1 MTVLDKVAM
10 KAATAYARLT
20 MATPVYRE
28 GDSQFEMTV
37 AAVSDLG
44 GGMRR
49 ITFAA
54 EELGDFRRVGADE
67 YFGLLM
73 PRPGAALTM
82 PDADRENV
90 RAAIADMPEGERPN
104 LRWYTIRAHH
114 AVNRTID
121 VDVVTHGDSGPGSAW
136 ACAAQ
141 PGDRVGF
148 RSGGALFRGHECDG
162 AMVLV
167 ADETAVPGLAA
178 ILDAHP
184 ECLSRATIH
193 VEVADEAVLTAY
205 GFGGADVQVH
215 VRKDGVPGSAVL
227 PALRELASA
236 DLAYAW
242 ICGESGMVTEGR
254 RQLVKQAGVDRRK
267 VLFSGYWKLG
277 QERG

>member
-20 MATPVYRE
+20 MASPIYRDA
-28 GDSQFEMTV
+28 DSQFEMTV
-37 AAVSDLG
+37 VAVSDIG

-49 ITFAA
+49 VTFTA
-54 EELGDFRRVGADE
+54 EEFGEFRLVGADE

-73 PRPGAALTM
+73 PRPGAALTL
-82 PDADRENV
+82 PHDTRVNV
-90 RAAIADMPEGERPN
+90 RAAIADMAEAERPN

-121 VDVVTHGDSGPGSAW
+121 VDIVTHGDSGPGSAW
-136 ACAAQ
+136 ACAAR

-148 RSGGALFRGHECDG
+148 RSGGALFRGHECEG
-162 AMVLV
+162 PILIA
-167 ADETAVPGLAA
+167 ADETAIPALASIA
-178 ILDAHP
+178 DQHPVVLD
-184 ECLSRATIH
+184 RATIH
-193 VEVADEAVLTAY
+193 VEVADPAILTAY
-205 GFGGADVQVH
+205 ALGGADVTVH
-215 VRKDGVPGSAVL
+215 VRTDGVPGSALL
-227 PALRELASA
+227 PALRDA
-236 DLAYAW
+236 DLGQLVYAW

-254 RQLVKQAGVDRRK
+254 RHLVRTVGVDRRK

>member
-1 MTVLDKVAM
+1 MTVLDTVAM
-10 KAATAYARLT
+10 KAATAHARLT
-20 MATPVYRE
+20 MASPIHRDA
-28 GDSQFEMTV
+28 DSQFEMTV
-37 AAVSDLG
+37 AAVSDIG

-49 ITFAA
+49 ITFSA
-54 EELGDFRRVGADE
+54 EELGEFRLVGADE

-73 PRPGAALTM
+73 PRPGATLTL
-82 PDADRENV
+82 PDGSRENV
-90 RAAIADMPEGERPN
+90 RAAIADMPEGKRPN

-162 AMVLV
+162 PILLV

-178 ILDAHP
+178 ILDRHTSV
-184 ECLSRATIH
+184 LDRATIH
-193 VEVADEAVLTAY
+193 VEVADPAVLAAY
-205 GFGGADVQVH
+205 DLGGADVTVH
-215 VRKDGVPGSAVL
+215 VRTDGVPGSALL
-227 PALRELASA
+227 PALRDA
-236 DLAYAW
+236 DLGQVGYAW
-242 ICGESGMVTEGR
+242 ICGESGLVTEGR
-254 RQLVKQAGVDRRK
+254 RHLVRTVGTDRRK